1 MNYVGPIGII
11 LFLLL
16 AVYAHR
22 ITWAKKYTFSFVVLA
37 AVSAALAYP
46 SMFTQIGDFKLNR
59 LIIPLLQIIMFGM
72 GTAMSIKDFT
82 DVIKMPQ
89 AVGVGLICQF
99 SIMPIIGYTIARF
112 FAFPPEIAAGI
123 ILVGTSPS
131 GLASNVMAYLA
142 RANLALSVTLTSCA
156 TLLAPFVTPYL
167 MELLAG
173 ELVAVDTGAMMLSM
187 VKIVI
192 IPVLAGVIFNYFF
205 HGRAGWLDKSMPIIS
220 MIGIALIITV
230 ITAAGRDSLIEIGI
244 LLILA
249 AVVHNLLGYAL
260 GYICAKMIRLE
271 EKDCRSIALEVGMQ
285 NSGLASGLA
294 LEMGKL
300 ATVGLAPAVFGP
312 WMNISGSALASWWR
326 ERGTEPTT
334 PIPS

>member
-1 MNYVGPIGII
+1 MGSLGIV

-16 AVYAHR
+16 AVYAQR
-22 ITWAKKYTFSFVVLA
+22 VTWAKKYSFSLIVLA
-37 AVSAALAYP
+37 AVSAAMSYP
-46 SMFTQIGDFKLNR
+46 ALFTQIGDFKLNR

-89 AVGVGLICQF
+89 AVGVGLVCQF

-173 ELVAVDTGAMMLSM
+173 ELVAVNTGAMMLSM
-187 VKIVI
+187 IKIVI
-192 IPVLAGVIFNYFF
+192 IPVVAGVIFNYFF
-205 HGRAGWLDKSMPIIS
+205 HGRAGWLDRSMPIIS

-249 AVVHNLLGYAL
+249 AVIHNLLGYAL

-326 ERGTEPTT
+326 ERDTQPTLQ
-334 PIPS
+334 IS